1 MNALEKRSVTALASV
16 YAMRMLGLFMVMP
29 VFVLLG
35 SDLQGATP
43 ALIGLAIGAYGL
55 SQALLQIP
63 FGLLS
68 DRVGRKRMIY
78 IGLVLFAAGSLLAAS
93 TDSIYV
99 VIAGRILQGAG
110 AIASVLMA
118 LLSDLTREEERTKAM
133 AMVGISIGLSFSVS
147 LVVGPLLGSLWGLS
161 GIFYATAAM
170 AMVAL
175 FIVARVVP
183 TPHAHRISAD
193 THPARE
199 MVGRVLRDGRLL
211 RLDFG
216 IFILHFA
223 LTALFLVFPTMLQ
236 DQLGLASVSH
246 WWFYL
251 TVMVTSFFAMVPF
264 IIIGEK
270 KRVMKPVL
278 CGAIALL
285 SLATAAL
292 TGVEQSLWL
301 AWGVLFFFF
310 MAFNLLEASLPS
322 LISKEAPAASKGTAM
337 GVYSTSQFFGA
348 FLGGA
353 LGGYLLQ
360 SAGLEGV
367 LWLMAGGLATWFL
380 VALTMPAPNYT
391 TSFVVELEQVLP
403 AGFDEIDETLRRL
416 PGVQDVVIV
425 EDAAT
430 AYLKVDRQHFHED
443 QLAHFE
449 FVRQG
454 KGS

>member
-1 MNALEKRSVTALASV
+1 MNPLERRSVAALASV

-35 SDLQGATP
+35 DDLQGATP
-43 ALIGLAIGAYGL
+43 ALIGFAIGAYGL

-78 IGLVLFAAGSLLAAS
+78 FGLVLFAGGSLVAAS

-133 AMVGISIGLSFSVS
+133 ATVGISIGLSFSVS
-147 LVVGPLLGSLWGLS
+147 LVLGPLIGSAFGLS
-161 GIFYATAAM
+161 GLFYLTAVLAVVAM
-170 AMVAL
+170 
-175 FIVARVVP
+175 FIVWRLVP
-183 TPHAHRISAD
+183 TPHQHKVSAD

-199 MVGRVLRDGRLL
+199 MLTRVLADRRLL

-216 IFILHFA
+216 IFALHLA
-223 LTALFLVFPTMLQ
+223 LTAIFLVFPLLLQ
-236 DQLGLASVSH
+236 DQLGLASSDH

-264 IIIGEK
+264 IILGEK
-270 KRVMKPVL
+270 LRKMKPVL
-278 CGAIALL
+278 CGAIVLL
-285 SLATAAL
+285 TLSTAGLAEVSGSLAA
-292 TGVEQSLWL
+292 
-301 AWGVLFFFF
+301 AWGVLFLFF

-337 GVYSTSQFFGA
+337 GVYSTSQFMGA
-348 FLGGA
+348 FVGGA
-353 LGGYLLQ
+353 VGGLLMEA
-360 SAGLEGV
+360 AGVSGV
-367 LWLMAGGLATWFL
+367 LWLMVGVLVLWLL
-380 VALTMPAPNYT
+380 VALTMPAPGYT
-391 TSFVVELEQVLP
+391 TSFVVQLKEVAQSQ
-403 AGFDEIDETLRRL
+403 FDSIDDALMAL
-416 PGVQDVVIV
+416 PGVQDVVIL
-425 EDAAT
+425 EDAGT
-430 AYLKVDRQHFHED
+430 AYLKVDRQRFD
-443 QLAHFE
+443 KGLLADFP

-454 KGS
+454 NGS